1 MTISQEL
8 LASVYLDAKEY
19 VIKMGYVHE
28 LDWQVQI
35 SFANVTESLFLR
47 EAAWVILS
55 SGFREVTV
63 RKYFPLI
70 SEAFLH
76 WESANA
82 IVQNIQFC
90 KSKGLQYFGNKRKID
105 AICTLAA
112 MVSREGF
119 GQVKRN
125 IRNDG
130 LDYLL
135 SYPYIGPV
143 TGKHLLKNLGL
154 QLAKPDRHLIR
165 IAEALEFDSAQELCE
180 SIEEIIGDSTPEIDL
195 VLWRYAT
202 IKQNYLSD
210 FAVSWRE

>member
-19 VIKMGYVHE
+19 VIKMGYAHE

-35 SFANVTESLFLR
+35 SFADVTESQFLG

-70 SEAFLH
+70 SEAFLN

-90 KSKGLQYFGNKRKID
+90 KSKGLQGFGNRRKID

-112 MVSREGF
+112 TVSSEGF
-119 GQVKRN
+119 EKVKKN
-125 IRNDG
+125 IRNYG

-154 QLAKPDRHLIR
+154 HIAKPDRHLIR

-180 SIEEIIGDSTPEIDL
+180 SIEQIVGDSTPEIDL

-202 IKQNYLSD
+202 LKQNYLGEFS
-210 FAVSWRE
+210 VGWR

>member
-1 MTISQEL
+1 VTISQEL
-8 LASVYLDAKEY
+8 LASIYLDAKEY
-19 VIKMGYVHE
+19 VIEMGYVHE

-35 SFANVTESLFLR
+35 SFADVTESQFLG

-70 SEAFLH
+70 SEAFLN
-76 WESANA
+76 WESASA
-82 IVQNIQFC
+82 IVHHIQFC
-90 KSKGLQYFGNKRKID
+90 KSKGLQCFGNRRKID

-112 MVSREGF
+112 TVSREGF
-119 GQVKRN
+119 DQVKSN
-125 IRNDG
+125 IRNYG
-130 LDYLL
+130 LDYLA

-154 QLAKPDRHLIR
+154 QIAKPDRHLIR

-180 SIEEIIGDSTPEIDL
+180 SIEQIIGDSTPEIDL

-202 IKQNYLSD
+202 IKQNYLGD
-210 FAVSWRE
+210 FAVGWR